1 MAKPQLDIDA
11 LAAKVLLGERA
22 ALSRAITLSESHLS
36 LHQEQ
41 SLALL
46 NKLYSATG
54 KSIRIGI
61 SGIPGAGKSTFIEA
75 FGTYLIEVLGKRVAV
90 LAVDPSSAQ
99 TGGSILGDKTRME
112 QLSRKAEAFIR
123 PSPTNTELGG
133 VGQYTQKAIL
143 LCEAAG
149 YDVILVET
157 VGVGQSEQAV
167 NGMVDVFLLLQIVGA
182 GDDIQAIKRGVLECV
197 DMVVMNKADGGR
209 EKTAKTEAG
218 NLQKGLAL
226 FTPKHSGW
234 TTPVLTCSA
243 LENKGI
249 DRIWETI
256 AALFEHLK
264 QSNKFEE
271 QRDAQLLA
279 WLTALEQ
286 QSLSRFFEEHPE
298 IRTLRTEN
306 HKSLKQHQQSPFEVV
321 QKMNAGL
328 AKLFPKK
335 D

>member
-1 MAKPQLDIDA
+1 MAIPQVDIDA

-36 LHQEQ
+36 HHQEQ

-46 NKLYSATG
+46 NKLFSATG

-75 FGTYLIEVLGKRVAV
+75 LGTNLIEELGKRVAV

-123 PSPTNTELGG
+123 PSPTSTELGG
-133 VGQYTQKAIL
+133 VGQHTQKAIL

-197 DMVVMNKADGGR
+197 DIVVMNKADSGR
-209 EKTAKTEAG
+209 EKIAKIEAS
-218 NLQKGLAL
+218 NLQKGLSL
-226 FTPKHSGW
+226 FTPKHLGW
-234 TTPVLTCSA
+234 VTPVLTCSA
-243 LENKGI
+243 IENKGI
-249 DRIWETI
+249 NRVWEMI
-256 AALFEHLK
+256 EAHHKHLK
-264 QSNKFEE
+264 QSVAFAH
-271 QRDAQLLA
+271 QRKAQLLA
-279 WLTALEQ
+279 WLAALEQ
-286 QSLSRFFEEHPE
+286 QSISRFFEEHPE
-298 IRTLRTEN
+298 IKALRDENRKTL
-306 HKSLKQHQQSPFEVV
+306 SLSKQSPFEAI

-328 AKLFPKK
+328 ARLFPKK
-335 D
+335 N

>member
-22 ALSRAITLSESHLS
+22 ALSRAITLVESHLS

-75 FGTYLIEVLGKRVAV
+75 FGTYLIEALGKRVAV

-133 VGQYTQKAIL
+133 VGQHTQKAIL

-149 YDVILVET
+149 YDIILVET

-167 NGMVDVFLLLQIVGA
+167 NSMVDVFLLLQIVGA

-197 DMVVMNKADGGR
+197 DIVVMNKADVGR
-209 EKTAKTEAG
+209 EKIAKTEAG

-226 FTPKHSGW
+226 FTPKHLGW

-249 DRIWETI
+249 DHIWETI
-256 AALFEHLK
+256 AALYEHLK
-264 QSNKFEE
+264 QSNEFDD
-271 QRDAQLLA
+271 QREAQLTAYLV
-279 WLTALEQ
+279 ALEQ
-286 QSLSRFFEEHPE
+286 QSLFRFFEEHPE
-298 IRTLRTEN
+298 IQALKTEN
-306 HKSLKQHQQSPFEVV
+306 HKTLTKYQKSPFEAI
-321 QKMNAGL
+321 QKMSSGL

>member
-11 LAAKVLLGERA
+11 LAAKVLFGERA
-22 ALSRAITLSESHLS
+22 ALSRSITLIESHLS

-75 FGTYLIEVLGKRVAV
+75 FGTYLIEALGKRVAV

-112 QLSRKAEAFIR
+112 QLSRKTEAFIR
-123 PSPTNTELGG
+123 PSPTNSELGG
-133 VGQYTQKAIL
+133 VGQHTQKAIL

-167 NGMVDVFLLLQIVGA
+167 NGMVDVFLVLQNVGA

-197 DMVVMNKADGGR
+197 DIVVMNKADSGR
-209 EKTAKTEAG
+209 EEKAKIEASK
-218 NLQKGLAL
+218 LQKGLSL
-226 FTPKHSGW
+226 FTPKHMGW
-234 TTPVLTCSA
+234 TTPVLVCSA
-243 LENKGI
+243 RENKGI
-249 DRIWETI
+249 DFVWETI
-256 AALFEHLK
+256 EALNKQLKKNNEFE
-264 QSNKFEE
+264 Q
-271 QRDAQLLA
+271 QREAQLLV
-279 WLTALEQ
+279 WLAALEEQ
-286 QSLSRFFEEHPE
+286 CLSRFFEKHSD
-298 IRTLRTEN
+298 IKALRAKNYQVLGQGTL
-306 HKSLKQHQQSPFEVV
+306 SPFEAI

-328 AKLFPKK
+328 VKLFSKK

>member
-1 MAKPQLDIDA
+1 MAKPKLDIDA

-75 FGTYLIEVLGKRVAV
+75 FGTYLIEALGKRVAV

-133 VGQYTQKAIL
+133 VGQHTQKAIL

-197 DMVVMNKADGGR
+197 DIVVMNKADGGR

-218 NLQKGLAL
+218 NLEKGLAL

-264 QSNKFEE
+264 QSNELEE
-271 QRDAQLLA
+271 QREAQLLA
-279 WLTALEQ
+279 WLATLEQ

-298 IRTLRTEN
+298 ISTLRAEN
-306 HKSLKQHQQSPFEVV
+306 HKTLTQRQQSPFEVV